1 MRVDRLINVLSKI
14 TLIEMMVTIA
24 LGVTFSDVLRVST
37 NYGRV
42 ARAVLANTILCLCD
56 STRRESVNRNRQ
68 LSRKPLCWLGNR
80 LCIVSDDCDRIRC
93 VGVGQTYA
101 SRHRLNEDEGRM
113 NKELPITY
121 LARYEEAAWS
131 PTGQPYW
138 AQPSTEES
146 EQLARR
152 VGSGL
157 RRDDSHQVDA
167 SGTMPSTKRKKQN
180 SRTRS
185 I

>member
-42 ARAVLANTILCLCD
+42 ARAVLANTILCPCD

-80 LCIVSDDCDRIRC
+80 LCSFR
-93 VGVGQTYA
+93 
-101 SRHRLNEDEGRM
+101 RL
-113 NKELPITY
+113 
-121 LARYEEAAWS
+121 
-131 PTGQPYW
+131 
-138 AQPSTEES
+138 
-146 EQLARR
+146 
-152 VGSGL
+152 
-157 RRDDSHQVDA
+157 
-167 SGTMPSTKRKKQN
+167 
-180 SRTRS
+180 
-185 I
+185 